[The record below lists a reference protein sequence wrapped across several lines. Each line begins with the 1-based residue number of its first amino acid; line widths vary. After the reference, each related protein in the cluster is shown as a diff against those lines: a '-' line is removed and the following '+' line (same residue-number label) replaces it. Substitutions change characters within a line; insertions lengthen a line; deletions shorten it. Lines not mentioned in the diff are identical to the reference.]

1 MGHAHKERLNYLSE
15 WSSLLLLFGHI
26 FFIKI
31 GFPFFA
37 IVEKILVDKLD
48 IDTMLPS
55 ALISWLWGINQSQ
68 GSISLSCLVRWA
80 HLKYPQLSMGD
91 RYASPNSSH
100 YCGIK

>member
-48 IDTMLPS
+48 IDTM
-55 ALISWLWGINQSQ
+55 
-68 GSISLSCLVRWA
+68 
-80 HLKYPQLSMGD
+80 
-91 RYASPNSSH
+91 
-100 YCGIK
+100 